1 MADRYAH
8 THTHTKLSLER
19 RMKKLPLSGS
29 ATKPQESFDP
39 ARSGFCEIRGEKR
52 PRGDRKPT
60 DLRAAEG
67 LLPPNEGP
75 QPRALRE
82 ARSVPT
88 RRTPRAVAAGPTP
101 GPGSAPRRCITGAQ
115 VERSPLGAASRVH
128 THPRSTDLLLSVPY
142 ASHPPTAPGRKAPR
156 CCHSTLSRPPLHG
169 GLCSGETPR
178 KEKESRGSAGTGP
191 AQRLDAAQPGGA
203 RLQHFLGWLESLIQY
218 PAIILSE
225 PPGAQPQ
232 SPGLGGGSLGK
243 GHGSP
248 LSLASVS
255 PPEAFCGSPPDGTGG
270 RCSAAGPR
278 PRRRP
283 TKFGQQAPGRADLRR
298 PSPEAGSRAAYLSLD
313 FHTPL

>member
-1 MADRYAH
+1 M
-8 THTHTKLSLER
+8 
-19 RMKKLPLSGS
+19 
-29 ATKPQESFDP
+29 
-39 ARSGFCEIRGEKR
+39 
-52 PRGDRKPT
+52 
-60 DLRAAEG
+60 
-67 LLPPNEGP
+67 
-75 QPRALRE
+75 
-82 ARSVPT
+82 
-88 RRTPRAVAAGPTP
+88 
-101 GPGSAPRRCITGAQ
+101 
-115 VERSPLGAASRVH
+115 ERSPLGAASRVH

-142 ASHPPTAPGRKAPR
+142 VSHPPTAPGRKAPR

-191 AQRLDAAQPGGA
+191 AQRLDAAQPGAA

-255 PPEAFCGSPPDGTGG
+255 PPEAFCGSHPPTGPAEG
-270 RCSAAGPR
+270 APPPG
-278 PRRRP
+278 
-283 TKFGQQAPGRADLRR
+283 PGRAAAPRSSGNRHRAGPTSAGRAPRPGAAPLTFHLTFILRYNLFVLFESAR
-298 PSPEAGSRAAYLSLD
+298 G
-313 FHTPL
+313 

>member
-1 MADRYAH
+1 
-8 THTHTKLSLER
+8 
-19 RMKKLPLSGS
+19 MKKLPLSGS

-128 THPRSTDLLLSVPY
+128 TPIPEVRIYCCLCLMQAIRRQHREEKPRGAATRHFLVLRST
-142 ASHPPTAPGRKAPR
+142 
-156 CCHSTLSRPPLHG
+156 
-169 GLCSGETPR
+169 E
-178 KEKESRGSAGTGP
+178 GSAAGKRR
-191 AQRLDAAQPGGA
+191 AKKRRA
-203 RLQHFLGWLESLIQY
+203 
-218 PAIILSE
+218 
-225 PPGAQPQ
+225 GAQPAPVRHNAWMRR
-232 SPGLGGGSLGK
+232 SPALRGCNTSWDGWKASFNTRR
-243 GHGSP
+243 SFF
-248 LSLASVS
+248 LSHPAHNHNPRGWVGAAWGRGTAHHCLS
-255 PPEAFCGSPPDGTGG
+255 PPY
-270 RCSAAGPR
+270 
-278 PRRRP
+278 RRRRRSAVPPP
-283 TKFGQQAPGRADLRR
+283 TVPAEGAPPPGPGRAAAPRSSGNRHRAGPTSAGRAPRPGAAPLTFHLTFILRYNLFVLFESAR
-298 PSPEAGSRAAYLSLD
+298 G
-313 FHTPL
+313 

>member
-1 MADRYAH
+1 M
-8 THTHTKLSLER
+8 
-19 RMKKLPLSGS
+19 
-29 ATKPQESFDP
+29 
-39 ARSGFCEIRGEKR
+39 
-52 PRGDRKPT
+52 
-60 DLRAAEG
+60 
-67 LLPPNEGP
+67 
-75 QPRALRE
+75 
-82 ARSVPT
+82 
-88 RRTPRAVAAGPTP
+88 
-101 GPGSAPRRCITGAQ
+101 
-115 VERSPLGAASRVH
+115 
-128 THPRSTDLLLSVPY
+128 PY
-142 ASHPPTAPGRKAPR
+142 VSHPPTAPGIKAPR

-191 AQRLDAAQPGGA
+191 AQRLDAAQPGAA